1 MQRDGITACAWKD
14 KKMVYFLTS
23 GCHSSGDDT
32 VQRRKKNG
40 TLENISAPPCVGEY
54 NMYMGGVDYADQKRN
69 DYRISVKS
77 RRWHRYLA
85 FFLFETALVS
95 AFILRNLNSN
105 HRKITQKQFR
115 LELIEK
121 LIGAHCTRKRGHSQL
136 AIQVVNG
143 KSHFPVKVEINRCVH
158 CASKGQRKRSTWGCA
173 VCNVTLCVGCFD
185 PFHRS

>member
-1 MQRDGITACAWKD
+1 MFIFLLVAANQVGMTQFKEKNKD
-14 KKMVYFLTS
+14 
-23 GCHSSGDDT
+23 
-32 VQRRKKNG
+32 G
-40 TLENISAPPCVGEY
+40 TLENTSALPCVGEY
-54 NMYMGGVDYADQKRN
+54 NKYMGGVDYADQKRN
-69 DYRISVKS
+69 DYRIPVKS
-77 RRWHRYLA
+77 RRWHCYLA
-85 FFLFETALVS
+85 FFLFETAVAS
-95 AFILRNLNSN
+95 AFILRNLNPN

-121 LIGAHCTRKRGHSQL
+121 LIGAHCTRKRRRSHL